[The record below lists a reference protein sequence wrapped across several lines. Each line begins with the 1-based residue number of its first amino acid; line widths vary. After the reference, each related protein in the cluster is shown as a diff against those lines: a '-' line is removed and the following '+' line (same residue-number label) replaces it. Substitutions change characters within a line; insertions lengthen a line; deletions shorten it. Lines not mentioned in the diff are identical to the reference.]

1 MFPAFAILLALS
13 FPITLV
19 NSASSLV
26 DEGSIFD
33 SENIFNSGDALS
45 ANMIVDDTPNTDY
58 LTVNAESTNLFDL
71 NPTLGSD
78 PTWDQDILFAENTD
92 IDGSCHAE
100 DVSSLPVLGR
110 LRARSAGG
118 ACKASG
124 SSGDN
129 LNEELTPFIQQ
140 LQKLEDLDSD
150 QIKPRREICPAEI
163 YRERAIPLCSSG
175 VRSDEEITQN
185 IGLVLRH
192 AQVFISISCFALGEP
207 HCCNI
212 VVVDERCGVP
222 NMELIGYD
230 CQKMIFPI
238 VFP

>member
-1 MFPAFAILLALS
+1 M
-13 FPITLV
+13 
-19 NSASSLV
+19 

-33 SENIFNSGDALS
+33 PENVFDSGDALS
-45 ANMIVDDTPNTDY
+45 ANMLVDDTPNTGY

-129 LNEELTPFIQQ
+129 LHEELTPFIQQ
-140 LQKLEDLDSD
+140 LQKSEDLSSD
-150 QIKPRREICPAEI
+150 QINPRRDICPEEV

-175 VRSDEEITQN
+175 VDSDEEIIQD

-207 HCCNI
+207 HCCMI
-212 VVVDERCGVP
+212 VAIDERFGLA
-222 NMELIGYD
+222 NKELIGYD

-238 VFP
+238 VFPQ